1 MPTHLLFFGM
11 WEIGVLTGPLEN
23 ACSSAPW
30 RCSLAFLPGSEQG
43 SIRGQQVLSHCKHAE
58 EGVAQHRVVVTT
70 LHIIGTA
77 HKLLRRAKQLL
88 QSATCGSAART
99 GIGSWHRHCCPAMA
113 PVLVICEEA
122 AS

>member
-43 SIRGQQVLSHCKHAE
+43 SISAVQGLLSSRTIFGNPRASGGSRCSLTA
-58 EGVAQHRVVVTT
+58 GT
-70 LHIIGTA
+70 L
-77 HKLLRRAKQLL
+77 KRAWRSIVSL
-88 QSATCGSAART
+88 
-99 GIGSWHRHCCPAMA
+99 
-113 PVLVICEEA
+113 
-122 AS
+122 